1 MQMLGCPTPRKPE
14 NKGEML
20 REVTETT
27 LAEGASGSR
36 YSRLNRLGGTTD
48 GRMEDDAASNMPG
61 GMGSGDPNRGSNEK
75 KCMNNRRTALLKWDK
90 PMLSAVAGARHGVS
104 WDEYVLSAWVCT
116 RPVGRKRKVEKEG
129 ISCA

>member
-1 MQMLGCPTPRKPE
+1 MQMLRYPTPRKPE

-27 LAEGASGSR
+27 LAEGASDGR

-75 KCMNNRRTALLKWDK
+75 KVYEQPKNRASAGCVTIETEGIY
-90 PMLSAVAGARHGVS
+90 MLYIESNKLAFSSKA
-104 WDEYVLSAWVCT
+104 
-116 RPVGRKRKVEKEG
+116 KRKP
-129 ISCA
+129 